1 MQGAF
6 SATAEAYTPT
16 LSYFLSLLIRIS
28 AEFRVSVTGFSDSHY
43 TCVVTFSLTI
53 FLPKSAP
60 IGTPLRHIFVVT
72 AFLLRKTQLQI
83 GNGPQIRH
91 LSRYL
96 TDLCVFNVIFSL
108 LASSPSF
115 PSGFLIDI

>member
-6 SATAEAYTPT
+6 SAIAEAYTPT

-28 AEFRVSVTGFSDSHY
+28 AEFRISVTGFSDLHH
-43 TCVVTFSLTI
+43 TCIVTLSLTS
-53 FLPKSAP
+53 FLPKSVP

-83 GNGPQIRH
+83 GNGPKI
-91 LSRYL
+91 
-96 TDLCVFNVIFSL
+96 
-108 LASSPSF
+108 
-115 PSGFLIDI
+115 